1 MRLLQLEPPDANGW
15 VGVAPITSPVGAVSP
30 RRMAAGFAPATYLA
44 VLEPD
49 GVMLLDFEL
58 EGDSELLQIAKGTPV
73 WIGQIDPNAFR
84 EGGWVQVV
92 TADGRCG
99 SVPEEF
105 VAWAERDA
113 TKEAPPAALLSPQ
126 RLKPK
131 SAYLEELGRE
141 ERAAV
146 LIASASRGMLG
157 RSESFYRRMELQ
169 QEEGLETEE
178 PHDSA
183 DVLESGHP
191 TGYEP
196 RSVLEKQRVLFA
208 EHPVHKT
215 GAMSGFG
222 AFEQTMVVQESSSRP
237 PRALETLVAEAPAEH
252 ASLHASVQP
261 PSRRGSLETFGEDE
275 QSWEDYL
282 EQAAEDAEAWT

>member
-1 MRLLQLEPPDANGW
+1 
-15 VGVAPITSPVGAVSP
+15 
-30 RRMAAGFAPATYLA
+30 
-44 VLEPD
+44 
-49 GVMLLDFEL
+49 
-58 EGDSELLQIAKGTPV
+58 
-73 WIGQIDPNAFR
+73 
-84 EGGWVQVV
+84 VV
-92 TADGRCG
+92 TAEGEG
-99 SVPEEF
+99 GFVPEEF

-222 AFEQTMVVQESSSRP
+222 AFEQTMVAQESSSRP